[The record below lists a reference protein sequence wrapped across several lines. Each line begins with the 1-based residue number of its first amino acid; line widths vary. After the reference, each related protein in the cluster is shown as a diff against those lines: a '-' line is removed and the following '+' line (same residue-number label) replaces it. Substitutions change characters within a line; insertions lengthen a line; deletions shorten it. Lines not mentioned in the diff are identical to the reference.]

1 MLLHF
6 STGKYFHQCIHMW
19 LVYCVHINICP
30 FNDMYCGLCNGLWSN
45 SWHIFLC
52 VTGRTSKPDMG
63 VFDRFLHAR
72 ILSFFFLPAPFL
84 PLPLVL
90 FVLFLCLR
98 TFDCAFSLRACAV
111 PVARSFVLVLQF
123 ACSSLRIPKTSSL
136 VPFFCVCVPLFH
148 LGCLYNSVPSN
159 TLTTTGTCGSY
170 TSFNTTYALLSS
182 CAVTCATNYVATTT
196 SFVCSPS
203 GVFDPPWECYTG

>member
-123 ACSSLRIPKTSSL
+123 ASSSLRIPKHLSL
-136 VPFFCVCVPLFH
+136 VPFFCVCAFISFRLFVQFSSIEYTDDNRNVWIVH
-148 LGCLYNSVPSN
+148 IIQYNMCTFKLLCGNMCDELCCNYDELCLFAVWSV
-159 TLTTTGTCGSY
+159 
-170 TSFNTTYALLSS
+170 
-182 CAVTCATNYVATTT
+182 
-196 SFVCSPS
+196 
-203 GVFDPPWECYTG
+203 